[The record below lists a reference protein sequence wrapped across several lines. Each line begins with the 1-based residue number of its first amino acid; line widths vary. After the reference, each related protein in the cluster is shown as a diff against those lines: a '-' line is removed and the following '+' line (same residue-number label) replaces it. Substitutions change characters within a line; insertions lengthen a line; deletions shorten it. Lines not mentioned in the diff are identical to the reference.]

1 MASDSSNLI
10 ATPPEPTTSPWRRQL
25 VGTLFGQRRAG
36 SADTSGS
43 RGAGRGV
50 WRALVRN
57 PSALAGLLL
66 LAAFI
71 ALALSAGHL
80 FPGDPLDMV
89 GRPSNGRVWTR
100 NTGSAPIR

>member
-43 RGAGRGV
+43 RGAGRGIYSQNA
-50 WRALVRN
+50 RGRHIFLSNPAISMALKLR
-57 PSALAGLLL
+57 
-66 LAAFI
+66 I
-71 ALALSAGHL
+71 LSKSSRDFA
-80 FPGDPLDMV
+80 
-89 GRPSNGRVWTR
+89 
-100 NTGSAPIR
+100 